1 MTTQQVVDNSE
12 WKSQAVDMKQAGFV
26 RCEWLTATHNGE
38 DSFEI
43 SLMLSKEDLSESV
56 ILSTRAEVSIESISE
71 IYPVADFHER
81 EVAQMFG
88 LEFVGLKDASPAFE
102 IELSGFPLR
111 RDFALATRADTEWP
125 GAVEPDENAKRRPS
139 LPPGVLPEW
148 TQ

>member
-1 MTTQQVVDNSE
+1 MTTLQNVESSR
-12 WKSQAVDMKQAGFV
+12 WKAQATEMKQKGFV
-26 RCEWLTATHNGE
+26 RCEWLTATHNGA

-56 ILSTRAEVSIESISE
+56 ILSTNAEGSIDSVSD
-71 IYPVADFHER
+71 IYPAVEFHER

-88 LEFVGLKDASPAFE
+88 VNFIGSDDTSPAFE

-111 RDFALATRADTEWP
+111 RDFALATRADTQWP

-148 TQ
+148 NL

>member
-1 MTTQQVVDNSE
+1 MTTQQDVENSE
-12 WKSQAVDMKQAGFV
+12 WQAQADEMKQKGFV
-26 RCEWLTATHNGE
+26 RCEWLTATHDGG

-43 SLMLSKEDLSESV
+43 SLMLANEDLSEHM
-56 ILSTRAEVSIESISE
+56 ILSTKTEGSIASVSDL
-71 IYPVADFHER
+71 YPAVEFHER

-102 IELSGFPLR
+102 IELSGFPMR

-148 TQ
+148 TS

>member
-1 MTTQQVVDNSE
+1 MTTQREVAKAE
-12 WKSQAVDMKQAGFV
+12 WKSQAADMRQTGFV
-26 RCEWLTATHNGE
+26 RCEWLTATHNGG

-56 ILSTRAEVSIESISE
+56 ILSTNAEGSIDSVSE
-71 IYPVADFHER
+71 IYPAVEFHER

-88 LEFVGLKDASPAFE
+88 LEFVGLKDLSPAFE
-102 IELSGFPLR
+102 IELSGFPMR
-111 RDFALATRADTEWP
+111 RDFALATRAGSEWP

-148 TQ
+148 TS

>member
-1 MTTQQVVDNSE
+1 MTTLQNIES
-12 WKSQAVDMKQAGFV
+12 SQWQAQALEMKQKGFV
-26 RCEWLTATHNGE
+26 RCEWLTATHNGG
-38 DSFEI
+38 DAFEI
-43 SLMLSKEDLSESV
+43 SLMLSNEDLSENL
-56 ILSTRAEVSIESISE
+56 ILVTE
-71 IYPVADFHER
+71 IKANIDSLVDVFSNVGFHER

-88 LEFVGLKDASPAFE
+88 VEFIGSNDTSPAFE

-148 TQ
+148 NS

>member
-1 MTTQQVVDNSE
+1 MTTLQNIES
-12 WKSQAVDMKQAGFV
+12 SQWQAQALEMKQKGFL
-26 RCEWLTATHNGE
+26 RCEWLTATHNGG
-38 DSFEI
+38 DTFEI
-43 SLMLSKEDLSESV
+43 SLMLSNEDLSENL
-56 ILSTRAEVSIESISE
+56 ILVTE
-71 IYPVADFHER
+71 IKANIDSLVDVFSNVGFHER

-88 LEFVGLKDASPAFE
+88 VEFIGSNDTSPAFE

-148 TQ
+148 NS

>member
-1 MTTQQVVDNSE
+1 MTTIQKID
-12 WKSQAVDMKQAGFV
+12 KSVWLNQAAEMKQRGLV
-26 RCEWLTATHNGE
+26 RCEWLTATHNGG

-56 ILSTRAEVSIESISE
+56 ILLTNAEGSIDSVSD
-71 IYPVADFHER
+71 IYPAVEFHER

-88 LEFVGLKDASPAFE
+88 LEFIGLKDLSPAFE
-102 IELSGFPLR
+102 IELSGFPMR
-111 RDFALATRADTEWP
+111 RDFALATRAGAEWP

-148 TQ
+148 KS